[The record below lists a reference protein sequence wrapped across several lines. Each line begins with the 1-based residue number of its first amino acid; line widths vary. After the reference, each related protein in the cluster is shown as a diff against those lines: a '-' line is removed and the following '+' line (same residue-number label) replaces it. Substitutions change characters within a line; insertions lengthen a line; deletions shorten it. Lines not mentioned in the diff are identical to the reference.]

1 MKRII
6 FLILGYIF
14 GLGAFAADS
23 TSHAVSDTLAKEPMP
38 VKEDVQ
44 MYSWRSEGPL
54 GVVER
59 VGLDT
64 FLNDFN
70 VTNPAERRTIALQH
84 LGSLGSP
91 AVSRIFSDRKRKS
104 EFLFF
109 QPYEPYYMSPEDLL
123 YFNTKKPYSNISY
136 YAGGK
141 NNRKERRLN
150 GVFTVNATPKL
161 NFGLHGDW
169 INAYGFYPS
178 QSTRNYNAGLFASY
192 MGRNHNLM
200 ASLSFVKYENYEN
213 GGLVNPDDVTDPKN
227 NGNKTPENMAVF
239 FSDNA
244 WNTLNGFNAY
254 LNYKYHLGFDREVR
268 VTADSTTKEFVPV
281 TSFIYTFRY
290 ENDRKVYREDGSSS
304 IREDFFKRYGIDV
317 QPAIKL
323 EDTHD
328 SVRFQHIKQNFGV
341 TLDEKFNTFA
351 KFGLAAY
358 GIVDVKRYNYQ
369 SSVGHPYIDTA
380 FYQDMYDHDKFTAE
394 MKQFVGPLRFDE
406 LTRTKLGVGGSLS
419 KHSGKHLFFNFTG
432 EYFFKNEKDEVGS
445 FNLEGNLKTVVNL
458 FKRPF
463 VVGANAE
470 YRRECPDFLEE
481 RYFGNYISWNK
492 ELDYKEN
499 LRVEGF
505 LDYQP
510 IGLTLKAGYSNVRN
524 YVYWNRYAKP
534 NQADVNVF
542 DATIRER
549 LKIWYI
555 HWDNELTYQRSS
567 NESALPLPDLSLYSN
582 FYVQYGKLFKVLTVQ
597 LGADLRYNTSYKV
610 PSYMPV
616 TGIFFVHP
624 GYLVDKGADQQVAS
638 SVDIGDYPYMNVYLS
653 FHLKTFR
660 VMVEY
665 NNLSKVLGWGD
676 DNYLSLP
683 GYAYNPSFLKFS
695 ISVNLAN

>member
-1 MKRII
+1 
-6 FLILGYIF
+6 
-14 GLGAFAADS
+14 
-23 TSHAVSDTLAKEPMP
+23 
-38 VKEDVQ
+38 
-44 MYSWRSEGPL
+44 
-54 GVVER
+54 
-59 VGLDT
+59 
-64 FLNDFN
+64 
-70 VTNPAERRTIALQH
+70 
-84 LGSLGSP
+84 
-91 AVSRIFSDRKRKS
+91 
-104 EFLFF
+104 
-109 QPYEPYYMSPEDLL
+109 
-123 YFNTKKPYSNISY
+123 
-136 YAGGK
+136 
-141 NNRKERRLN
+141 
-150 GVFTVNATPKL
+150 
-161 NFGLHGDW
+161 
-169 INAYGFYPS
+169 
-178 QSTRNYNAGLFASY
+178 
-192 MGRNHNLM
+192 
-200 ASLSFVKYENYEN
+200 
-213 GGLVNPDDVTDPKN
+213 
-227 NGNKTPENMAVF
+227 
-239 FSDNA
+239 
-244 WNTLNGFNAY
+244 
-254 LNYKYHLGFDREVR
+254 
-268 VTADSTTKEFVPV
+268 
-281 TSFIYTFRY
+281 
-290 ENDRKVYREDGSSS
+290 
-304 IREDFFKRYGIDV
+304 
-317 QPAIKL
+317 
-323 EDTHD
+323 
-328 SVRFQHIKQNFGV
+328 
-341 TLDEKFNTFA
+341 
-351 KFGLAAY
+351 
-358 GIVDVKRYNYQ
+358 
-369 SSVGHPYIDTA
+369 
-380 FYQDMYDHDKFTAE
+380 
-394 MKQFVGPLRFDE
+394 
-406 LTRTKLGVGGSLS
+406 
-419 KHSGKHLFFNFTG
+419 
-432 EYFFKNEKDEVGS
+432 
-445 FNLEGNLKTVVNL
+445 VVNL

-499 LRVEGF
+499 LRVEGI

-610 PSYMPV
+610 PSYMPA
-616 TGIFFVHP
+616 TGMFFVHP
-624 GYLVDKGADQQVAS
+624 GYLVDKEADQQVAS